1 MKTGVAVTDARRK
14 DGSREDGN
22 EMTDDEVQDLILPAA
37 IATAMVE
44 HCERERPNEAC
55 GLIAR
60 SGDAIVEIYPMRNA
74 AASPVRYALEP
85 KEQLMT
91 YRIIEDAGL
100 SLGGVYHS
108 HTRTEAY
115 PSPTD
120 VRMASEDVPYLIVS
134 LASQPASI
142 RAFRILKA
150 NWTDETGQII
160 EVPVV
165 VR

>member
-1 MKTGVAVTDARRK
+1 MAG
-14 DGSREDGN
+14 EDGN
-22 EMTDDEVQDLILPAA
+22 EMTEDMIEDLVLPAA
-37 IATAMVE
+37 IAAAMIE
-44 HCERERPNEAC
+44 HCESERPNEAC
-55 GLIAR
+55 GLLGR
-60 SGDAIVEIYPMRNA
+60 SGDGISQVYPMRNA
-74 AASPVRYALEP
+74 AASPVRYALDP
-85 KEQLMT
+85 QEQLSV
-91 YRIIEDAGL
+91 YRIIEDAG

-142 RAFRILKA
+142 RAFRIIKA
-150 NWTDETGQII
+150 NWTDETGEII

-165 VR
+165 VH